1 MTFEVQQT
9 CKFQGDKGDMIS
21 FDPGSKILLTYHSP
35 QGTWGEIGS
44 FKNQEILLKKV
55 DSLRSRLDMVR
66 RRVPGG
72 GV

>member
-1 MTFEVQQT
+1 
-9 CKFQGDKGDMIS
+9 MIS